1 MVRHHGGSG
10 LEHHFPQPA
19 PDSAGF
25 GDSFHNIMVLKNL
38 DNTFVLAFAV
48 PMTLRLLDTQT
59 TMVE

>member
-1 MVRHHGGSG
+1 MGHHGGSG

-25 GDSFHNIMVLKNL
+25 GDSFHNIMVLNNL
-38 DNTFVLAFAV
+38 DNTFAV
-48 PMTLRLLDTQT
+48 PMALRPLDTQT